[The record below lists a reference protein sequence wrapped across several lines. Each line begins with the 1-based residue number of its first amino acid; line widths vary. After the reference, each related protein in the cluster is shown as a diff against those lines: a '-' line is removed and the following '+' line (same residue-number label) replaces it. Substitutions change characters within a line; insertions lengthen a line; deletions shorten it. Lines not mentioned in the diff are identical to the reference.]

1 MGPGLLRLLRFGQH
15 LATVLLA
22 VVICLSGA
30 GAAALVPDRAVE
42 YDSAQYEYDVVPDI
56 ASIAADASVPSEWRV
71 VGRRAVAMGALE
83 PPVGHVYD
91 QSQDSVAPRVT
102 DDLVDLV
109 SPSRR
114 SHILDGEVR
123 PNGTFG
129 GGHRA
134 GTGYP
139 GKSEFPASW
148 SDDQIMHYISDVAT
162 DPLSTTVRTQG
173 RDVFVAG
180 TRDRIDIEV
189 LIRNGEI
196 WTAYPTN
203 VPRNPR

>member
-1 MGPGLLRLLRFGQH
+1 MLIGLVALGQPV
-15 LATVLLA
+15 LAG
-22 VVICLSGA
+22 VVA
-30 GAAALVPDRAVE
+30 P
-42 YDSAQYEYDVVPDI
+42 
-56 ASIAADASVPSEWRV
+56 ADECC
-71 VGRRAVAMGALE
+71 
-83 PPVGHVYD
+83 
-91 QSQDSVAPRVT
+91 SVAPRVT

-114 SHILDGEVR
+114 HHILDGEVR
-123 PNGTFG
+123 PNGTYG
-129 GGHRA
+129 GGHGA

-139 GKSEFPASW
+139 GKSEFPARW
-148 SDDQIMHYISDVAT
+148 SDEQIMHHVSDIAT

-180 TRDRIDIEV
+180 TRDGIDIEV

>member
-1 MGPGLLRLLRFGQH
+1 MMLARVSASLRVLVF
-15 LATVLLA
+15 ALLA
-22 VVICLSGA
+22 VAAVLALASPVVAEALTADIFTYDEPVDVAPGSTAESPGLVAPATQLERVVAPDA
-30 GAAALVPDRAVE
+30 GSLGHL
-42 YDSAQYEYDVVPDI
+42 YDS
-56 ASIAADASVPSEWRV
+56 PS
-71 VGRRAVAMGALE
+71 
-83 PPVGHVYD
+83 
-91 QSQDSVAPRVT
+91 SFVAPRVT

-114 SHILDGEVR
+114 HHILDGEVR
-123 PNGTFG
+123 PNGTYG
-129 GGHRA
+129 GGQRA

-139 GKSEFPASW
+139 GKSEFPARW
-148 SDDQIMHYISDVAT
+148 SDEQIMHHVSDIAT

-180 TRDRIDIEV
+180 TRDGIDIEV

>member
-1 MGPGLLRLLRFGQH
+1 MRASRTYLRHLIPALLVVAAFLLTDLMQASATQLAAATYGSSDYVYDEPADVAPMRAGIRAVTGNQRPSDSMG
-15 LATVLLA
+15 VLL
-22 VVICLSGA
+22 VS
-30 GAAALVPDRAVE
+30 R
-42 YDSAQYEYDVVPDI
+42 
-56 ASIAADASVPSEWRV
+56 
-71 VGRRAVAMGALE
+71 
-83 PPVGHVYD
+83 PVGHHYD
-91 QSQDSVAPRVT
+91 DGADLVAPRVT

-114 SHILDGEVR
+114 HHILDGEVR
-123 PNGTFG
+123 PNGTYG

-139 GKSEFPASW
+139 GKSEFPARW
-148 SDDQIMHYISDVAT
+148 SDEQIMHHVSDIAT

-180 TRDRIDIEV
+180 TRDGIDIEV